1 MPTPDVAPAEQTD
14 VLSSNEQSQKIADRL
29 ADAQAK
35 IANGTASDLDRE
47 IVAVFNTE
55 LKLPRI
61 CPLMDRQRRNLIL
74 VRLAIS

>member
-1 MPTPDVAPAEQTD
+1 MQEDMPTPDVAPAEQTD

-47 IVAVFNTE
+47 IVAVFNTGAEAENAGYE
-55 LKLPRI
+55 LSSACK
-61 CPLMDRQRRNLIL
+61 
-74 VRLAIS
+74 